1 MNCERYNRNIL
12 FFGKAGQERLTSA
25 SVAVIGIGGLGSHV
39 VQQLALLGIGKFILI
54 DPEEIDKTNRNRY
67 IGVRDDDPIPGTP
80 KVAVGERLVH
90 ELNRQIDV
98 VAISEPLVSHAAFE
112 AIKECD
118 YVFGCLDNEG
128 ARLILNELCSAYA
141 KPYIDLAS
149 GILIEGSR
157 YGGRV
162 CVAWNGNGCLSC
174 YDVLDVAEARD
185 DLMGT
190 KERSDHKAIYG
201 IPEDALGEVG
211 PSVVSINGVIASLGV
226 TEFMLLVTGVR
237 SEPRGLLKYHGD
249 RGIVSVAIDIP
260 TPDCYYCSGI
270 RGKGDNVGMH
280 RYLSSVKEDYRAIN
294 KK

>member
-1 MNCERYNRNIL
+1 M
-12 FFGKAGQERLTSA
+12 
-25 SVAVIGIGGLGSHV
+25 
-39 VQQLALLGIGKFILI
+39 
-54 DPEEIDKTNRNRY
+54 
-67 IGVRDDDPIPGTP
+67 TP
-80 KVAVGERLVH
+80 SLELPKLRVGERLVH

-211 PSVVSINGVIASLGV
+211 PSVVSINGVIASAWRNGVHALGYGC
-226 TEFMLLVTGVR
+226 E
-237 SEPRGLLKYHGD
+237 K
-249 RGIVSVAIDIP
+249 
-260 TPDCYYCSGI
+260 
-270 RGKGDNVGMH
+270 
-280 RYLSSVKEDYRAIN
+280 
-294 KK
+294 